1 MSDAVSEALGP
12 YGLRALGEERDQLGE
27 GPVWNQ
33 RYGEL
38 WHVDIA
44 GGKVHVSPL
53 PHSLSVTLD
62 FDGEVSSV
70 VPRAAGG
77 MVVTVGHEIVT
88 LDADGVRAKLAC
100 VEHELADNRFNDCRC
115 DTKGRLWAGTMSKTR
130 RPGTAALYCLAPG
143 EPIQRMVPETT
154 LSNGIS
160 WSPSGEQMYFVDST
174 TQRID
179 VFDFEP
185 SAGAISDRRAL
196 AYVEPNDGLP
206 DGIAVDSEGSIWL
219 CLFGGGALRRYSS
232 DGVLEEEIQLPVTN
246 PTCPTFGASDLGTLF
261 VTTAKHRLSKRQ
273 LASEPLAGAVL
284 ALEPG
289 VRGLPVNEFGG

>member
-1 MSDAVSEALGP
+1 VVELRERLGP
-12 YGLRALGEERDQLGE
+12 YGLRALGEDRDQLGE
-27 GPVWNQ
+27 GPVWNP
-33 RYGEL
+33 RCGEL

-44 GGKVHVSPL
+44 RGKVHASPP
-53 PHSLSVTLD
+53 PHTRSVTFD

-70 VPRAAGG
+70 VPRARGG
-77 MVVTVGHEIVT
+77 MIVAIGHEIIG
-88 LDADGVRAKLAC
+88 LDAHGVRAGLAR
-100 VEHELADNRFNDCRC
+100 VEPDLVDNRFNDCRC
-115 DTKGRLWAGTMSKTR
+115 DAKGRLWAGTMSKTR

-143 EPIQRMVPETT
+143 EPIQRMVAGTT

-185 SAGAISDRRAL
+185 SAGAISNRRTL

-206 DGIAVDSEGSIWL
+206 DGIAVDSEGGIWL

-232 DGVLEEEIQLPVTN
+232 VGDLEEEIQLPVSS
-246 PTCPTFGASDLGTLF
+246 PTCPTFGGPDLGTLY
-261 VTTAKHRLSKRQ
+261 VTTAKHRLSRHQ
-273 LASEPLAGAVL
+273 LLSEPLAGAVL